1 MKPLARI
8 NLSSVALRRGI
19 LVFFPRAC
27 GVADVVGQIFVR
39 LAANTANPIDAVM
52 YEMVQYAHKVDK
64 RSL

>member
-1 MKPLARI
+1 MTYEKTDKENSRL
-8 NLSSVALRRGI
+8 
-19 LVFFPRAC
+19 FPRVC
-27 GVADVVGQIFVR
+27 GLADVVGQILVI